1 MLPERSRASSID
13 RVTYL
18 LPQPLAVSPNGI
30 SFNSALDF
38 QLAQA
43 QRPRRNLVLL
53 SIPPLV
59 ILDNAQ
65 LENSVQDCPSQDA
78 PPTIKYSLIV
88 YNHLGQIETLE
99 AIFQVV
105 CLAPPTE
112 PLLAPPTEPLPV
124 LMTVGK
130 ALGLGAW
137 VGIY

>member
-1 MLPERSRASSID
+1 MPTAI
-13 RVTYL
+13 
-18 LPQPLAVSPNGI
+18 AVLC
-30 SFNSALDF
+30 FALEYAWPGRW
-38 QLAQA
+38 LT
-43 QRPRRNLVLL
+43 RRNLVLL

-65 LENSVQDCPSQDA
+65 LENFVQDCPSQDA

-112 PLLAPPTEPLPV
+112 PPLAPPSEPLPV

-130 ALGLGAW
+130 ALGLGDW